1 MKKLIYFLLPL
12 FLFIPKVRALDY
24 TFTNRF
30 AGINVEQSYGNF
42 INAGGDVIGNSKFS
56 LPRENAFD
64 YIVLTYCSSSDRVQP
79 GFAPNSY
86 ITDSIYHIDTGQYC
100 HTEYGSVTGTV
111 KQNFFNI
118 KNWMYSDSENT
129 AYFEVSYTYFH
140 NSDTNYSQAFRF
152 LGLSAQSSQDVS
164 IAILAYLKSQQN
176 NQDYTSILNEIKNN
190 QNDYKRELQDVNS
203 SIQETNDTLTD
214 DNIDDTN
221 TSSTLEDLSE
231 DLPTNSVI
239 SDLLLLPVRL
249 FQNILNSING
259 SCSTFNL
266 GSLYGSN
273 LTLPCINIESLIG
286 STLWS
291 VIDILFCGAFIL
303 IIRKKFVD
311 IFESLTELRNGGNAV
326 E

>member
-1 MKKLIYFLLPL
+1 MKKLIYFLIPL
-12 FLFIPKVRALDY
+12 FLFIPKVYALDY

-30 AGINVEQSYGNF
+30 AGINVEQSTGTF
-42 INAGGDVIGNSKFS
+42 ISAGGDVIGVSKYS

-79 GFAPNSY
+79 GFAPNNY

-118 KNWMYSDSENT
+118 KNWLYSDSENT

-176 NQDYTSILNEIKNN
+176 NQDYTTILNEIKNN

-214 DNIDDTN
+214 DTIDDTN
-221 TSSTLEDLSE
+221 TSSTLEDLAD

-249 FQNILNSING
+249 FQSILSGING
-259 SCSTFNL
+259 SCSSFAL
-266 GSLYGSN
+266 GSLYGTN
-273 LTLPCINIESLIG
+273 LTMPCINIQNYLG
-286 STLWS
+286 SSIWTF
-291 VIDILFCGAFIL
+291 IDIVISGMFVLV
-303 IIRKKFVD
+303 IRKKFVD
-311 IFESLTELRNGGNAV
+311 IFHNFTDLRNGGN
-326 E
+326 ELE

>member
-1 MKKLIYFLLPL
+1 MKKLIYFLIPL

-24 TFTNRF
+24 TFENRF
-30 AGINVEQSYGNF
+30 AGINATQSTGNF
-42 INAGGDVIGNSKFS
+42 ISAGGDVTGSAYFS

-79 GFAPNSY
+79 GFAPNIY

-111 KQNFFNI
+111 KQNFFTI

-129 AYFEVSYTYFH
+129 AYLDVSYTYFH
-140 NSDTNYSQAFRF
+140 NSDTNYSQAFKF

-176 NQDYTSILNEIKNN
+176 NQDYTAILNEIKSN
-190 QNDYKRELQDVNS
+190 QNDYKNELNNVNS

-214 DNIDDTN
+214 DNIDNTN
-221 TSSTLEDLSE
+221 TSSTLKDLSE

-259 SCSTFNL
+259 SCTSFNL
-266 GSLYGSN
+266 GSLYGSS
-273 LTLPCINIESLIG
+273 LTLPCINIENLIG

-291 VIDILFCGAFIL
+291 VVDILFCGAFIL
-303 IIRKKFVD
+303 VIRKKFVD
-311 IFESLTELRNGGNAV
+311 IFEGLTELKNGGNAV